1 MPIKVRLLHNKRK
14 LFGSK
19 AVKVTPERWTVAGLL
34 DTLTR
39 DHVEVGEE
47 LLEENGEISFR
58 YTVLVNDC
66 PVGRGSWDE
75 TPIEDG
81 DEVAILSMISGG

>member
-19 AVKVTPERWTVAGLL
+19 TLKVTPERWTVAGLL
-34 DTLTR
+34 AALVR
-39 DHVEVGEE
+39 DRGEVGDE
-47 LLEENGEISFR
+47 LLEENGEVSFR
-58 YTVLVNDC
+58 YTILVNDR

-75 TPIEDG
+75 TPVEDG